1 MKKTLA
7 KFVVDKSKYINEVS
21 FINARF
27 MSYIFNKNESIKSN
41 DTTLYTLDTISSM
54 CASSILADY
63 YNVIKIYC
71 INKYNEDVII
81 NCNKNENTVEFL
93 YLDDYNMKYE
103 EEYQL
108 NKDKVTI
115 NFNQPDAI
123 EKFDAALIIFG
134 FKD

>member
-7 KFVVDKSKYINEVS
+7 KFVIDKSKYINEVS
-21 FINARF
+21 FLNAMF

-41 DTTLYTLDTISSM
+41 DTALYTLDTISSM
-54 CASSILADY
+54 CASSVLADC

-71 INKYNEDVII
+71 VNKYNEDIII
-81 NCNKNENTVEFL
+81 NCNKNENAVEFL

-103 EEYQL
+103 EGCQL
-108 NKDKVTI
+108 NQDKVTI
-115 NFNQPDAI
+115 NFNQQNAI
-123 EKFDAALIIFG
+123 EKFNAALIIFG